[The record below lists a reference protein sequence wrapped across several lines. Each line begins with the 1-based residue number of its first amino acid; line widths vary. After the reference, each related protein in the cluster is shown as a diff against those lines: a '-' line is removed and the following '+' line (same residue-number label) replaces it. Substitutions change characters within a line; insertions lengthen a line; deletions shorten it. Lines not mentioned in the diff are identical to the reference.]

1 MNESSDA
8 NGQGAEEF
16 PTPTSGEPETGSAE
30 ARLSGTD
37 YKFAEPTLGDAAISE
52 DVAESVDL
60 ETAEAEAAAVEHE
73 AELAARGVSSGLGE
87 DLPGTPA
94 ASEPDWDSATTVLR
108 TDFSQPPV
116 ATNPWTQPAQ
126 EAAPE
131 QPAATEP
138 VAAPAVPEADLP
150 PAPEAAPGQFDAGAG
165 APHTDPAQD
174 AAAATTLGHSVDDGH
189 GWHRPETQ
197 WQQSATPW
205 QPKAGAWQSPAQI
218 ARGEADAASAAAA
231 VGGTDAAASAGQ
243 PEFTQAIPAVPPVP
257 PAPAATAPAAP
268 YGQPAQAAQQPYQ
281 SSQQPGV
288 ASQFGSATPSAPQ
301 GSAAGAQ
308 PPYGQAQPPY
318 GQQPAQSGAQ
328 PPYGQ
333 AQPPYGAPT
342 PFGQPATP
350 GGQPPY
356 GAPGMPP
363 VPGGP
368 QGPGFPGG
376 PQGPQG
382 PGFPGGPQGLQGPGG
397 SGGGNGKKKL
407 FIILAIVVL
416 AVVLLGVLVTLLI
429 GFITSS
435 LNNAGPAPAPTTQSQ
450 ESPSD
455 DPSSEDVDP
464 GLDVVVPQASPLDWI
479 QGDCLRD
486 FKGVSAAADVV
497 LCNSPH
503 SAQLV
508 GTFYYGDDETF
519 PGGDALK
526 AKAAEICKD
535 VQLTTEAESMK
546 DLKQL
551 TAYPSQST
559 WDDSGDRR
567 VDCLIQDTSG
577 NNLLSSLTK

>member
-16 PTPTSGEPETGSAE
+16 PKPASGEPETDSAD
-30 ARLSGTD
+30 ATLTGTVTGTD
-37 YKFAEPTLGDAAISE
+37 YELAEPTLGDAEISE

-60 ETAEAEAAAVEHE
+60 EAAEAEAAAVERE
-73 AELAARGVSSGLGE
+73 AELATRGVSSGLGQ
-87 DLPGTPA
+87 DDAGTPA
-94 ASEPDWDSATTVLR
+94 ADDPDWDSASTVLR

-116 ATNPWTQPAQ
+116 ASNPWTQPAPD
-126 EAAPE
+126 AAPE
-131 QPAATEP
+131 QQATPESAEVP
-138 VAAPAVPEADLP
+138 AAPAVVLP
-150 PAPEAAPGQFDAGAG
+150 PVPASAPGQFDAEADAPAAPAAGPTQGA
-165 APHTDPAQD
+165 AETS
-174 AAAATTLGHSVDDGH
+174 TLGHSVADGH
-189 GWHRPETQ
+189 GWHRPETP

-205 QPKAGAWQSPAQI
+205 QPKAGAWQSPSQI
-218 ARGEADAASAAAA
+218 ARGEADAAAAAA
-231 VGGTDAAASAGQ
+231 GAAAAAATPEGQ
-243 PEFTQAIPAVPPVP
+243 PEFTAASPTAPPVP
-257 PAPAATAPAAP
+257 QAPQAVQQPAPQAPAQYGQIPYGQPPLGQAP
-268 YGQPAQAAQQPYQ
+268 YGQ
-281 SSQQPGV
+281 
-288 ASQFGSATPSAPQ
+288 Q
-301 GSAAGAQ
+301 GSPAVGQ
-308 PPYGQAQPPY
+308 PPYA
-318 GQQPAQSGAQ
+318 
-328 PPYGQ
+328 Q

-342 PFGQPATP
+342 PFGQPSTP

-368 QGPGFPGG
+368 QGPGYPGG
-376 PQGPQG
+376 PQR
-382 PGFPGGPQGLQGPGG
+382 PGGN
-397 SGGGNGKKKL
+397 SGGNGNKKL
-407 FIILAIVVL
+407 FIILGIVLL

-450 ESPSD
+450 EVPSD
-455 DPSSEDVDP
+455 DPSSESVDP
-464 GLDVVVPQASPLDWI
+464 GADVVVPQASPLDWI

-526 AKAAEICKD
+526 AKAAEVCKD

-577 NNLLSSLTK
+577 NRLLSSLIK